1 MAVTGSDTV
10 AESAKRAGLDTSMSS
25 TGYVEAVGASSGNVT
40 TSGTAPAAYDSFSG
54 APLGEVT
61 VEGDKAGIKEEFK
74 SELDKAITGYIDNL
88 NTILDG
94 LTGEGIDIGQA
105 FKGTNVETAVQNLI
119 TAVKDEALRYT
130 TSLKDAELEVI
141 DLVDKAYAS
150 NDESISSSMNAD
162 TGALGGGTSA

>member
-1 MAVTGSDTV
+1 M
-10 AESAKRAGLDTSMSS
+10 
-25 TGYVEAVGASSGNVT
+25 
-40 TSGTAPAAYDSFSG
+40 
-54 APLGEVT
+54 
-61 VEGDKAGIKEEFK
+61 
-74 SELDKAITGYIDNL
+74 
-88 NTILDG
+88 
-94 LTGEGIDIGQA
+94 TGEGIDIGQA